1 MKTLT
6 TNNAE
11 QLLKKGDYAT
21 FKNEYGDVVKRK
33 VQSVY
38 KHFINGTFTYNTSG
52 NNGGQGCNGYAFMNE
67 DIIKIN

>member
-1 MKTLT
+1 MQTLT
-6 TNNAE
+6 TNNQE

-21 FKNEYGDVVKRK
+21 FKTMYGDIVKRK

-38 KHFINGTFTYNTSG
+38 KRINGTYSYNTSG

>member
-1 MKTLT
+1 MKNTNT
-6 TNNAE
+6 TNDT

-21 FKNEYGDVVKRK
+21 FKTMYGDIVKRK

-38 KHFINGTFTYNTSG
+38 QRINGTFSYNTSG

>member
-1 MKTLT
+1 MTT
-6 TNNAE
+6 SNTNNQE

-21 FKNEYGDVVKRK
+21 FKNVYGDIVKRK

-38 KHFINGTFTYNTSG
+38 KHFIHGTYSYNTSG
-52 NNGGQGCNGYAFMNE
+52 YNLAQGCEGFQFMNE

>member
-1 MKTLT
+1 MKTLN

-21 FKNEYGDVVKRK
+21 FKTMYGDIVKRK
-33 VQSVY
+33 VQQAW
-38 KHFINGTFTYNTSG
+38 KHLNGTYRYNTSG
-52 NNGGQGCNGYAFMNE
+52 NKGGQGCNGFQFMNE

>member
-1 MKTLT
+1 MKTLN

-21 FKNEYGDVVKRK
+21 FKNEYGEIVKRK

-38 KHFINGTFTYNTSG
+38 KHFINGTVNYNTTG
-52 NNGGQGCNGYAFMNE
+52 NSAGQGCNGFTFTNE
-67 DIIKIN
+67 DIIEIN

>member
-1 MKTLT
+1 MKNTNT
-6 TNNAE
+6 TNDT

-21 FKNEYGDVVKRK
+21 FKTMYGDIVKRK

-38 KHFINGTFTYNTSG
+38 QRINGTFSYNTSG
-52 NNGGQGCNGYAFMNE
+52 NKGGQGCNGYAFMNE